1 MGFHNRIAIETEDG
15 ERVVIDLRKMNKK
28 ELALSLEYF
37 LFGLNSV
44 PKYTAKIFIDNAKL
58 IEENDFLRIINR
70 TIDSEIAKSDTKN
83 LLSFLRKI
91 FVIKFDSLHFES
103 KMAFVKL
110 HFELLKQSDLQE
122 IIKEE
127 FENWPE
133 TLKNFCKFYV
143 SQEMTSE
150 ELESIKALLKK

>member
-15 ERVVIDLRKMNKK
+15 KRVVIDLREMNKK

-37 LFGLNSV
+37 LFGLNAV
-44 PKYTAKIFIDNAKL
+44 PGYTARIFIDNAGL
-58 IEENDFLRIINR
+58 IEENDFLRIINK

-103 KMAFVKL
+103 KMSFVKL

-122 IIKEE
+122 IVKEE
-127 FENWPE
+127 FEKWPE

-150 ELESIKALLKK
+150 ELEKIKALLK